1 VLCEAGAAGLPL
13 VSTAVGGIPEI
24 VEDGQTGLLVPPDD
38 AGALAA
44 ALTKLVEQAA
54 WLTGNNISAFVR
66 TAVIE
71 KIQRMSVDYPQLK
84 DRRGPRAA

>member
-1 VLCEAGAAGLPL
+1 MRKKLTRVLFVKC
-13 VSTAVGGIPEI
+13 
-24 VEDGQTGLLVPPDD
+24 DTGL
-38 AGALAA
+38 A
-44 ALTKLVEQAA
+44 KLVEQAA